1 MIEKTMFTILN
12 FFINNIKF
20 IILKFLH
27 PQNFKYSLYNFVSV
41 FASVNIRKKGKI
53 SIGKKDKISQGAL
66 ISALNSGE
74 VKLGENVFIN
84 RNCYIVSHENIIIED
99 NVIIGPNTIILD
111 HDHKFSIEGIEKKEY
126 KKEKVKIGHDTWIGA
141 NCVILKGTNIGA
153 NCVIGAGSIVNCN
166 VEDNSIFVQKKNTVI
181 KKIGDRGRR

>member
-41 FASVNIRKKGKI
+41 FATVNIRKKGKI
-53 SIGKKDKISQGAL
+53 TVGKNNKILQGSL

-74 VKLGENVFIN
+74 IRLGSNVFIN
-84 RNCYIVSHENIIIED
+84 RNCYIVSHKNITIED

-111 HDHKFSIEGIEKKEY
+111 HDHKFSTEGIVKNEY
-126 KKEKVKIGHDTWIGA
+126 KKEKVEIGHDTWIGA

-153 NCVIGAGSIVNCN
+153 NCVIGAGSIVNCDIK
-166 VEDNSIFVQKKNTVI
+166 DNSIFVQKRNNVI
-181 KKIGDRGRR
+181 KEIQ